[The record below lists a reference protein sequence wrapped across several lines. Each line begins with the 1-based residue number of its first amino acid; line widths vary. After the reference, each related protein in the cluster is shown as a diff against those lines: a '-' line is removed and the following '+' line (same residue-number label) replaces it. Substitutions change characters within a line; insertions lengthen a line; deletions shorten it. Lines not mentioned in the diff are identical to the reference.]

1 MTKEDKRMVVMGGS
15 FNPPTLAH
23 FTLLREAIDAI
34 DAWRGVFVPVSDA
47 YLKRKMRRCHPPV
60 VLAPAILP
68 CFAKQMNG
76 LGNTLLIFGKHA
88 PDFGLLF
95 CIWNRQN
102 MHKKTKGKY
111 LFTRYLPFI

>member
-1 MTKEDKRMVVMGGS
+1 MNGTNSERRSQVLLGLSRVVRDEAEGKLFGKED
-15 FNPPTLAH
+15 
-23 FTLLREAIDAI
+23 
-34 DAWRGVFVPVSDA
+34 
-47 YLKRKMRRCHPPV
+47 
-60 VLAPAILP
+60 LP

-102 MHKKTKGKY
+102 MHKKLRASTC
-111 LFTRYLPFI
+111 LPDTCPLYS

>member
-1 MTKEDKRMVVMGGS
+1 MNGMNSERRSQVLLGLSRVVRDEAEGKLFGKED
-15 FNPPTLAH
+15 
-23 FTLLREAIDAI
+23 
-34 DAWRGVFVPVSDA
+34 
-47 YLKRKMRRCHPPV
+47 
-60 VLAPAILP
+60 LP

-102 MHKKTKGKY
+102 IHKKTKGKY

>member
-1 MTKEDKRMVVMGGS
+1 MLGLSRVVRDEAEGKLFGKED
-15 FNPPTLAH
+15 
-23 FTLLREAIDAI
+23 
-34 DAWRGVFVPVSDA
+34 
-47 YLKRKMRRCHPPV
+47 
-60 VLAPAILP
+60 LP